1 MRVTDSRSYDVAIAT
16 IQANVEA
23 MNRAQQQVSSGR
35 RIARPADDPTGAAS
49 VTRLR
54 AAMSDID
61 SFTRGIADARTWLGV
76 QDTALQSASRLLGRA
91 KELSTQAVNGA
102 QNASS
107 RDAIAVELE
116 GIRSQLASLANTT
129 QQGQSVF
136 GGFTA
141 TAVDVTAGAA
151 TYVGSPAGTSVLRQ
165 VSPEQVV
172 SVNTDG
178 AQVFGF
184 TAGVGLDVFTTLSQ
198 LATAVR
204 AGDTAAIATHGATL
218 DARADDI
225 RNALGGVGSR
235 TALLEGLENA
245 LGDRKLALTEQT
257 SSLEDADPA
266 SAAIDLTRA
275 AQSYEAA
282 LAAISR
288 TAQISLLDFLR

>member
-1 MRVTDSRSYDVAIAT
+1 MRVTDSRSYDIAIAT

-91 KELSTQAVNGA
+91 KELGTQAVNGA

-136 GGFTA
+136 GGFTG
-141 TAVDVTAGAA
+141 TAVDVTAAAA

-198 LATAVR
+198 FATAVR
-204 AGDTAAIATHGATL
+204 AGDTAAIATQSATL

-235 TALLEGLENA
+235 TALLDGLENA

>member
-1 MRVTDSRSYDVAIAT
+1 
-16 IQANVEA
+16 
-23 MNRAQQQVSSGR
+23 
-35 RIARPADDPTGAAS
+35 
-49 VTRLR
+49 
-54 AAMSDID
+54 
-61 SFTRGIADARTWLGV
+61 
-76 QDTALQSASRLLGRA
+76 
-91 KELSTQAVNGA
+91 
-102 QNASS
+102 
-107 RDAIAVELE
+107 
-116 GIRSQLASLANTT
+116 
-129 QQGQSVF
+129 VF
-136 GGFTA
+136 GGFTG

-198 LATAVR
+198 LATAVG
-204 AGDTAAIATHGATL
+204 AGDTAAIATQSATL

-235 TALLEGLENA
+235 TALLDGLENA

>member
-1 MRVTDSRSYDVAIAT
+1 MRVTDSRSYDIAIAT

-54 AAMSDID
+54 AAISDID

-91 KELSTQAVNGA
+91 KELGTQAVNGA

-136 GGFTA
+136 GGFTG

-184 TAGVGLDVFTTLSQ
+184 TAGVGLDVFATLSQ

-204 AGDTAAIATHGATL
+204 AGDTAAIATQSATL

-235 TALLEGLENA
+235 TALLDGLENA

>member
-1 MRVTDSRSYDVAIAT
+1 MRVTDARSYDVAIAT
-16 IQANVEA
+16 IQANVAA

-35 RIARPADDPTGAAS
+35 RVTRPADDPTGAAS
-49 VTRLR
+49 ITRLR
-54 AAMSDID
+54 ASVADID
-61 SFTRGIADARTWLGV
+61 SFTRGIADARTWLAV
-76 QDTALQSASRLLGRA
+76 QDTALQSASRVLARA
-91 KELSTQAVNGA
+91 KELATQAVNGA
-102 QNASS
+102 QNGAS
-107 RDAIAVELE
+107 RDAIATELE
-116 GIRSQLASLANTT
+116 GIRDQLAALANTT

-136 GGFTA
+136 GGFTT

-178 AQVFGF
+178 AHVFGF
-184 TAGVGLDVFTTLSQ
+184 AAGAGLDVFTTLAQ

-204 AGDTAAIATHGATL
+204 AGDTAAIGTHSSTL
-218 DARADDI
+218 DARAADV

-245 LGDRKLALTEQT
+245 LGDRKLSLTEQQ
-257 SSLEDADPA
+257 SSIEDADAA
-266 SAAIDLTRA
+266 SAAIELSRA
-275 AQSYEAA
+275 AQSYDAA
-282 LAAISR
+282 LAAVAR

>member
-1 MRVTDSRSYDVAIAT
+1 MRVTDSRSYDIAIAT

-91 KELSTQAVNGA
+91 KELGTQAVNGA

-136 GGFTA
+136 GGFTG

-151 TYVGSPAGTSVLRQ
+151 AYVGSPAGTSVLRQ

-204 AGDTAAIATHGATL
+204 AGDTAAIATQSATL
-218 DARADDI
+218 DARADGI

-235 TALLEGLENA
+235 TALLDGLESA

>member
-1 MRVTDSRSYDVAIAT
+1 MRVTDSRSYDIAIAT

-91 KELSTQAVNGA
+91 KELGTQAVNGA

-136 GGFTA
+136 GGFTG
-141 TAVDVTAGAA
+141 TAVDVTAAAA

-204 AGDTAAIATHGATL
+204 AGDTAAIATQSATL

-235 TALLEGLENA
+235 TALLDGLENA

>member
-1 MRVTDSRSYDVAIAT
+1 MRVTDSRSYDIAIAT

-91 KELSTQAVNGA
+91 KELGTQAVNGA

-136 GGFTA
+136 GGFTG

-184 TAGVGLDVFTTLSQ
+184 TAGGGLDVFTTLSQ

-204 AGDTAAIATHGATL
+204 AGDTTAIATQSATL

-235 TALLEGLENA
+235 TALLDGLENA